1 MALKFLNKKGWH
13 TGSLQNIENV
23 WKAEQKHDAEQRKL
37 EELRKQIQ
45 DEHEKSELRLR
56 QEQAGLVPLDFLYE
70 SGLAVGNG
78 SSDGFKALQAPP
90 AAASTT
96 STSEASSSKFL
107 PLSTKRTANSFAT
120 DGLPLELLLLLYAAF
135 AVVVAIVRSFSRCLR
150 VEPKVGMFLDLFFR
164 FFNRFYYRK
173 LPFFAAMVAALKSE
187 MSISFSCCWVSG
199 MKRLAGLVRISG
211 QKGDGS
217 RLRFRVDSLRFRL
230 LLVLWFEGAVEAVK
244 DFCGSGLR
252 LGRKMT
258 WVAATILFWVLKI
271 GYDGSVLRLEGCPK
285 DDVVGGN
292 EIGRFWGFEKRR
304 MTKVKWNSPPLAL
317 ASLS

>member
-1 MALKFLNKKGWH
+1 RTRGNREGFLEEEMALKFLNKKGWH

-135 AVVVAIVRSFSRCLR
+135 AVVVAIVRSFS
-150 VEPKVGMFLDLFFR
+150 P
-164 FFNRFYYRK
+164 
-173 LPFFAAMVAALKSE
+173 
-187 MSISFSCCWVSG
+187 
-199 MKRLAGLVRISG
+199 GLVRISG

>member
-150 VEPKVGMFLDLFFR
+150 KASLFR
-164 FFNRFYYRK
+164 
-173 LPFFAAMVAALKSE
+173 S
-187 MSISFSCCWVSG
+187 
-199 MKRLAGLVRISG
+199 
-211 QKGDGS
+211 DG
-217 RLRFRVDSLRFRL
+217 
-230 LLVLWFEGAVEAVK
+230 
-244 DFCGSGLR
+244 CGS
-252 LGRKMT
+252 
-258 WVAATILFWVLKI
+258 
-271 GYDGSVLRLEGCPK
+271 
-285 DDVVGGN
+285 
-292 EIGRFWGFEKRR
+292 KRR
-304 MTKVKWNSPPLAL
+304 MVGGRGRFICCWSRSGSHPPSILVQL
-317 ASLS
+317 FLLDSGERDYGLHGMVLSRFNLSFSFRLQSFDERP